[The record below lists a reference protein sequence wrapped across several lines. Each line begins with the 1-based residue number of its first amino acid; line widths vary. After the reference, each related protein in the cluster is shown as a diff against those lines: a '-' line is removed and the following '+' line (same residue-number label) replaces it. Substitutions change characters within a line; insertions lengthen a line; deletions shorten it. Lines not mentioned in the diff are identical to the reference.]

1 MKPSSQYLLG
11 EFLERRE
18 VKERLVLADVV
29 LGVVRDVLARR
40 LESVHLQVDPE
51 IEVEVVD
58 VDEVG
63 EDQLAAARNSFLRRQ
78 HLARDHLKATTLAE
92 TGPVESRTKFQLLHR
107 PTKSCPQ

>member
-63 EDQLAAARNSFLRRQ
+63 EVSAVTPAPTMAPPTALPAATP
-78 HLARDHLKATTLAE
+78 KAISGAIGE
-92 TGPVESRTKFQLLHR
+92 RTYL
-107 PTKSCPQ
+107 